1 MAFSLIPFVEDR
13 LFHLAD
19 WLDLD
24 PWVTSTP
31 RRHRILDPVHELDRL
46 SRQMDCVGRKVG
58 VAGGLVPRDDAFEV
72 KLDVSGFKPEDLN
85 ITLQDRTLT
94 ITGKQEEKSEDGSCC
109 SSRSFSRSFVLP
121 KNVNIDDMKSCLA
134 SDGRSLRVEAPL
146 MAIEEKKEEPPKE
159 VPLQIKRVETSET
172 AKKSVSAA

>member
-13 LFHLAD
+13 LFPLAD
-19 WLDLD
+19 WLDL
-24 PWVTSTP
+24 
-31 RRHRILDPVHELDRL
+31 ILDPVHELDRL
-46 SRQMDCVGRKVG
+46 SPQMDYLRRKVG
-58 VAGGLVPRDDAFEV
+58 VARGLVPRDAFEV
-72 KLDVSGFKPEDLN
+72 KLDVSGFKPEDLT

-134 SDGRSLRVEAPL
+134 SDGRTLRVEAPL

-159 VPLQIKRVETSET
+159 VPLQIKRVETSE
-172 AKKSVSAA
+172 AKKSVAAA

>member
-1 MAFSLIPFVEDR
+1 MPFSLISFVDDR
-13 LFHLAD
+13 LFPLAD

-24 PWVTSTP
+24 PWIISTP
-31 RRHRILDPVHELDRL
+31 RRHRILDPIHNLDQL
-46 SRQMDCVGRKVG
+46 FRQMDCLGRKVG

-109 SSRSFSRSFVLP
+109 SSRSFSRSFVFP

-134 SDGRSLRVEAPL
+134 SDGRTLRVEAPL
-146 MAIEEKKEEPPKE
+146 MAIEEKEEKLPKE
-159 VPLQIKRVETSET
+159 IPLQIKRVEASET
-172 AKKSVSAA
+172 TKKSVAAA